1 MKSISIYDNQGE
13 TFDRITKPFPLG
25 EVKIKHFL
33 QYSIYSKKVSWCPI
47 CKQHFYND
55 RNEKHTTIAT
65 IEHYHEI

>member
-1 MKSISIYDNQGE
+1 MKNISIYDNQGE
-13 TFDRITKPFPLG
+13 TFDRITKPFPLS

-33 QYSIYSKKVSWCPI
+33 QYSIYSNKVSWCPI

>member
-1 MKSISIYDNQGE
+1 MTNTDKKDFNATIGN
-13 TFDRITKPFPLG
+13 TVLG

-55 RNEKHTTIAT
+55 RNEKHTTKAT